1 MYELPIKYTDY
12 NGVER
17 EEIFMFNMTEAEIQ
31 EMNLSINGGMAA
43 LMTQIANTRDVAQL
57 VRIFKDMILKAY
69 GQKSTDG
76 KRFIKSQELR
86 DAFEQCPAYS
96 ELFMQLSTDNVAAAR
111 FLKNIMPQKIQKEIN
126 MEDAQKQAEKKL
138 SGPGYAQLLPNA

>member
-12 NGVER
+12 NGIER

-31 EMNLSINGGMAA
+31 EMNLSVNGGMAA
-43 LMTQIANTRDVAQL
+43 LMVQIANTRDTATL
-57 VRIFKDMILKAY
+57 VKIFKDMILKAY

-76 KRFIKSQELR
+76 KRFIKTPELR

-96 ELFMQLSTDNVAAAR
+96 ELFMKLSTDNVAAAK
-111 FLKNIMPQKIQKEIN
+111 FLKEILPKKIQNEIK
-126 MEDAQKQAEKKL
+126 MEDAQKEAEKQL
-138 SGPGYAQLLPNA
+138 SGPAVAQLLPNV

>member
-12 NGVER
+12 NGVDR

-31 EMNLSINGGMAA
+31 EMNLSVNGGMAS
-43 LMTQIANTRDVAQL
+43 LMAQISNTRDTAQL
-57 VRIFKDMILKAY
+57 VRIFKDMILRAY

-76 KRFIKSQELR
+76 KRFIKNQELR

-96 ELFMQLSTDNVAAAR
+96 ELFMKLSTDDIAAAK
-111 FLKNIMPQKIQKEIN
+111 FLKEVLNLI
-126 MEDAQKQAEKKL
+126 
-138 SGPGYAQLLPNA
+138 

>member
-31 EMNLSINGGMAA
+31 EMNLSVNGGMAA

-76 KRFIKSQELR
+76 KRFIKNQELR

-96 ELFMQLSTDNVAAAR
+96 ELFMKLSTDNTAAVR

-126 MEDAQKQAEKKL
+126 MEDAQKQAEKQL

>member
-12 NGVER
+12 NGIDR

-31 EMNLSINGGMAA
+31 EMNLSVNGGMAA
-43 LMTQIANTRDVAQL
+43 LMVQIANTRDTATL
-57 VRIFKDMILKAY
+57 VKIFKDMILKAY

-76 KRFIKSQELR
+76 KRFIKTPELR

-96 ELFMQLSTDNVAAAR
+96 ELFMQLSTDNVAAAK
-111 FLKNIMPQKIQKEIN
+111 FLKSILPKKIQNEIK
-126 MEDAQKQAEKKL
+126 MEDAQKEAEKQL
-138 SGPGYAQLLPNA
+138 SGPAVAQLLPNV

>member
-31 EMNLSINGGMAA
+31 EMNLSVNGGMAA

-111 FLKNIMPQKIQKEIN
+111 FLKNVMPQKIQKEIN

>member
-12 NGVER
+12 NDVDR

-31 EMNLSINGGMAA
+31 EMNLSVNGGMAA
-43 LMTQIANTRDVAQL
+43 LMRQIANTRDTAQL

-96 ELFMQLSTDNVAAAR
+96 VLFMQLSTDNVAAAR
-111 FLKNIMPQKIQKEIN
+111 FLKNIMPKNIQKEIN
-126 MEDAQKQAEKKL
+126 MEDAQKQAEKQL